1 MLKYTK
7 KDFPE
12 KENVR
17 VKCLINT
24 KIIHHENKKY
34 EKVFIWRYITSS
46 EYLPGMCTIGYKSG
60 SGKYSPQ

>member
-34 EKVFIWRYITSS
+34 EKKTAI
-46 EYLPGMCTIGYKSG
+46 E
-60 SGKYSPQ
+60 KYSK